1 MNHDFEAVDR
11 NRRVDNQVFEILRC
25 PRCGMGCTM
34 PKLPSDQ
41 LGRYYPDAYYGL
53 DENILMEAGRAS
65 RLFRQ
70 DRMNRIQRYVSSG
83 RLIDIG
89 SGTGMFLKTAREY
102 GFDVEGLELSKKAAT
117 FGNATWEL
125 DIKQGNLHES
135 VFPPDRYD
143 VVTLW
148 HVFEHLHD
156 PLVAIRQLYDMV
168 KPGGMLVVA
177 VPNFTSIQA
186 RLFRARWFH
195 LDVPRHLFHHTPD
208 SIGMIAKAA
217 GFKTIEI
224 NFFSRE
230 HNWAGILG
238 SVMRLSP
245 PHENFIHKTV
255 RKLIG
260 VPVARGI
267 AFLEAMA
274 GRGGTLELYAR
285 K

>member
-1 MNHDFEAVDR
+1 
-11 NRRVDNQVFEILRC
+11 
-25 PRCGMGCTM
+25 M

-41 LGRYYPDAYYGL
+41 LGRYYPDAYYSL
-53 DENILMEAGRAS
+53 EENILMEASRAS

-70 DRMNRIQRYVSSG
+70 DRINRIQRYVSSG

-89 SGTGMFLKTAREY
+89 SGTGMFLKTAREH
-102 GFDVEGLELSKKAAT
+102 GFDVQGLELSKDAAA
-117 FGNATWEL
+117 FGNATWKL

-135 VFPPDRYD
+135 VFPPNRYD

-148 HVFEHLHD
+148 HVFEHLHE
-156 PLVAIRQLYDMV
+156 PLVALRQLHNMV
-168 KPGGMLVVA
+168 RPGGLLVIA
-177 VPNFTSIQA
+177 VPNFASVQA
-186 RLFRARWFH
+186 RLFRAHWFH
-195 LDVPRHLFHHTPD
+195 LDAPRHLFHYTPE
-208 SIGMIAKAA
+208 SIKSIVEIV
-217 GFKTIEI
+217 GFKMVEI

-238 SVMRLSP
+238 SIMRLDP
-245 PHENFIHKTV
+245 TGENIIHKAV
-255 RKLIG
+255 RKMIG
-260 VPVARGI
+260 MPLARAI